1 MKLFRSI
8 AAKNGTFKMNY
19 EFRPTMRAPG
29 NVPYIIDNLWEWLRP
44 ENYPNRRFAAYAS
57 PSQEL
62 ALKSGPDKGTA
73 FYVEFPGAYKLAQ
86 LTKYPDSKF
95 HPDCKGVKRKIISL
109 LTAEAKDWWLNWDVT
124 RKTCIGQLWIPC
136 LTKEEVEK
144 IFNEEPIL
152 KNIKDKVTSLITYW
166 KDVELI
172 DPETSKLTNSEGELF
187 FEAKDGYRLVPIDQ

>member
-1 MKLFRSI
+1 MILYRSI

-19 EFRPTMRAPG
+19 KFRPTMRGPG

-44 ENYPNRRFAAYAS
+44 EDYPNRRFAAYAS

-62 ALKSGPDKGTA
+62 ALKSGPEEGTV

-86 LTKYPDSKF
+86 LTKYSDSKF
-95 HPDCKGVKRKIISL
+95 HPDCKGVKKKIISL
-109 LTAEAKDWWLNWDVT
+109 LTEEVKDWWLNWDVT
-124 RKTCIGQLWIPC
+124 RKTRMGQLWIPC
-136 LTKEEVEK
+136 LTKEEVET

-152 KNIKDKVTSLITYW
+152 KNIKDKVASMITYW

-172 DPETSKLTNSEGELF
+172 DPETGKLENPEGEIF
-187 FEAKDGYRLVPIDQ
+187 FEARDGYRLIPIN